1 MSARRKVPE
10 WVWVLL
16 LLAIFVF
23 ADAIV
28 EALT

>member
-1 MSARRKVPE
+1 MKRKVPE
-10 WVWVLL
+10 WVWVIL
-16 LLAIFVF
+16 LLAIFIF